1 MPRSG
6 DVGQR
11 LQRRPKTNRSL
22 SNMVGN
28 WLKRWFLKKVSRKVS
43 FLKSLPSRGLVG
55 ILLDHLQLLVSVK
68 GFEIL
73 REVEVCIRLALAIES
88 FPSVAEKF
96 PSVLRVSSAP
106 SIEVP
111 MTPGRGSKRC

>member
-1 MPRSG
+1 MSACRH
-6 DVGQR
+6 
-11 LQRRPKTNRSL
+11 RRVTKCDLASHVWITR
-22 SNMVGN
+22 
-28 WLKRWFLKKVSRKVS
+28 RQ
-43 FLKSLPSRGLVG
+43 SRGKVKVCPHVGYGELVG

-88 FPSVAEKF
+88 FPTVAEKF